1 MPRATK
7 ILQTLVMRVLVIGIV
22 GGVLVGSSGWVA
34 DHGPPLVQWTSA
46 IAAVWLVGAFSVGAL
61 SGDQIRAAAGGAL
74 TIIVGVAT
82 YYVLFHFVSN
92 TVTLRYGVIVG
103 IGWATLGTAVGA
115 VLGWAGDA
123 WRRGRAIGPAILGG
137 ALTGEAMLLLSEWQ
151 NRTARAVLLCEL
163 VFGAMLPFLL
173 ARPKLVR
180 TVALTCAVAVAVV
193 VAEESVRGVM
203 RAAGWAGA

>member
-1 MPRATK
+1 
-7 ILQTLVMRVLVIGIV
+7 MRVLALGMV

-46 IAAVWLVGAFSVGAL
+46 IAAVWLLGAFSVGAL
-61 SGDQIRAAAGGAL
+61 SGHRIRAAAGGAL

-103 IGWATLGTAVGA
+103 VGWATLGTAIGA

-123 WRRGRAIGPAILGG
+123 WRRGRAIGPAIVGG
-137 ALTGEAMLLLSEWQ
+137 ALTGEAMLLLSEWH

-163 VFGAMLPFLL
+163 VFGAMLPFAL
-173 ARPKLVR
+173 ARKRLVQA
-180 TVALTCAVAVAVV
+180 VALTAVV
-193 VAEESVRGVM
+193 AMVVLGLESSIRDAM
-203 RAAGWAGA
+203 RAAGWRGA